1 MSRMIKRLHLSP
13 TTSSVRLIGQPERW
27 SSVIDGVPTCG
38 ESATKKPLAI
48 LHRLFQDTTSCI
60 MQSVRGGAMARLIMW
75 NLMTLDGFVEGP
87 NRDISWHFD
96 VWGEELERLSVE
108 QLKSAG
114 GLMFGRVT
122 YELMANHWPSATG
135 EVADFM
141 NALPKHVF
149 SRTLTKS
156 NWNNTQ
162 MFGADVPGRVAQ
174 LKRES
179 AKDIFLFGSADLA
192 ASLMPRGLIDEF
204 RVAVNPIIFGG
215 GTPLFKQGERVKLKL
230 LDTRALSTGI

>member
-1 MSRMIKRLHLSP
+1 MQVVWR
-13 TTSSVRLIGQPERW
+13 E
-27 SSVIDGVPTCG
+27 G
-38 ESATKKPLAI
+38 EADVAK
-48 LHRLFQDTTSCI
+48 
-60 MQSVRGGAMARLIMW
+60 LIMW

-108 QLKSAG
+108 QLKAAG

-122 YELMANHWPSATG
+122 YELMANHWPGATG

-141 NALPKHVF
+141 NSLPKNVF

-162 MFGADVPGRVAQ
+162 MFGADVPGTVAR
-174 LKRES
+174 LKHQS

-192 ASLMPRGLIDEF
+192 ASLIPRGLIDEF
-204 RVAVNPIIFGG
+204 RIAVNPIILGG
-215 GTPLFKQGERVKLKL
+215 GTPLFKPGERLKLKL
-230 LDTRALSTGI
+230 LDAKALSTGIVILRYQPVK